1 MSSGMRP
8 RQDLAESFRMTAPDF
23 MPIGDCVIAKNVR
36 TATRMA
42 FDAATRI

>member
-1 MSSGMRP
+1 
-8 RQDLAESFRMTAPDF
+8 MTAPDF